1 MIKKFF
7 ESCTFL
13 QKVFGGIMKK
23 NIVRIGT
30 VFACLALSVIA
41 LSCSKQGTAKETTR
55 TVIDHDD
62 ERVDIPANVK
72 RVVVTDVW
80 PLPSVITVFLGSP
93 DRLVGIPPAS
103 IGAAKAGLL
112 GELFPSY
119 LHIDSHFFAND
130 TLNVEEVFALKP
142 DVVFTTAHRLQQ
154 KEAIKK
160 AGLAALAVSVNK
172 WDYNILDTY
181 DGWIDLLGQV
191 FPENDKKDAVSA
203 YSRKVYET
211 IQSRVSS
218 LSESARKKVM
228 FLVVCNEKT
237 IVTSGKRFFGQFWC
251 DAVGAK
257 NVAEEVGAENSSAVI
272 NMEQIYK
279 WNPDI
284 ILITNFTSQTADD
297 LYNNRTANYDWS
309 PIKAVQNRTVYK
321 MPLGTYRSYTP
332 SADTPVTLYWIAKKV
347 YPELFGD
354 IDVEKEV
361 KSYFKDMY
369 DIDLTDEQIKRMYNQ
384 DSKGAAGT
392 RGA

>member
-1 MIKKFF
+1 
-7 ESCTFL
+7 
-13 QKVFGGIMKK
+13 MKK

-30 VFACLALSVIA
+30 LFACLALSTFAI
-41 LSCSKQGTAKETTR
+41 SCSKSGASKEAATR

-62 ERVDIPANVK
+62 ESVVIPAKVN
-72 RVVVTDVW
+72 RAVVVGVW

-119 LHIDSHFFAND
+119 LNIDSHFLAND
-130 TLNVEEVFALKP
+130 TLNVEEVLALKP
-142 DVVFTTAHRLQQ
+142 DVVFTTAHRSQQ
-154 KEAIKK
+154 KEEIKK
-160 AGLAALAVSVNK
+160 AGLAAVAVSVNK

-181 DGWIDLLGQV
+181 DGWIDVLSQV

-218 LSESARKKVM
+218 IPENDRKKVL
-228 FLVVCNEKT
+228 FLFMCNEKT
-237 IVTSGKRFFGQFWC
+237 IVTSGKHFFGQFWC

-257 NVAEEVGAENSSAVI
+257 NVAEEVGAENSNAVI

-369 DIDLTDEQIKRMYNQ
+369 NIDLTDEQINRMYNQ

>member
-1 MIKKFF
+1 M
-7 ESCTFL
+7 
-13 QKVFGGIMKK
+13 
-23 NIVRIGT
+23 
-30 VFACLALSVIA
+30 
-41 LSCSKQGTAKETTR
+41 
-55 TVIDHDD
+55 
-62 ERVDIPANVK
+62 
-72 RVVVTDVW
+72 
-80 PLPSVITVFLGSP
+80 
-93 DRLVGIPPAS
+93 
-103 IGAAKAGLL
+103 
-112 GELFPSY
+112 
-119 LHIDSHFFAND
+119 
-130 TLNVEEVFALKP
+130 
-142 DVVFTTAHRLQQ
+142 
-154 KEAIKK
+154 
-160 AGLAALAVSVNK
+160 
-172 WDYNILDTY
+172 
-181 DGWIDLLGQV
+181 
-191 FPENDKKDAVSA
+191 
-203 YSRKVYET
+203 
-211 IQSRVSS
+211 
-218 LSESARKKVM
+218 
-228 FLVVCNEKT
+228 CNEKT

-347 YPELFGD
+347 DPELFGD

-361 KSYFKDMY
+361 KSYFKYMY

>member
-1 MIKKFF
+1 
-7 ESCTFL
+7 
-13 QKVFGGIMKK
+13 MKK
-23 NIVRIGT
+23 NIARVGT
-30 VFACLALSVIA
+30 IFACMALSGFFA
-41 LSCSKQGTAKETTR
+41 SCSKSGAAKEAATR

-62 ERVDIPANVK
+62 ESVVIPAKVN
-72 RVVVTDVW
+72 RAVVVGVW

-119 LHIDSHFFAND
+119 LNIDSHFLAND
-130 TLNVEEVFALKP
+130 TLNVEEVLALKP
-142 DVVFTTAHRLQQ
+142 DVVFTTAHRSQQ
-154 KEAIKK
+154 KEEIKK
-160 AGLAALAVSVNK
+160 AGLAAVAVSVNK
-172 WDYNILDTY
+172 WNYNILDTY
-181 DGWIDLLGQV
+181 DGWIDVLSQV

-218 LSESARKKVM
+218 LPESDRKKVL
-228 FLVVCNEKT
+228 FLFMCNEKT
-237 IVTSGKRFFGQFWC
+237 IVTSGKHFFGQFWC

-257 NVAEEVGAENSSAVI
+257 NVAEEVGAENSNAVI

-361 KSYFKDMY
+361 KAYFKDMY
-369 DIDLTDEQIKRMYNQ
+369 NIDLTDEQINRMYNQ

>member
-1 MIKKFF
+1 MD
-7 ESCTFL
+7 
-13 QKVFGGIMKK
+13 GRIMKK
-23 NIVRIGT
+23 NSVRIAAFLT
-30 VFACLALSVIA
+30 LSALSLFCV
-41 LSCSKQGTAKETTR
+41 SCSKAQVAQKETTR
-55 TVIDHDD
+55 TVIDHDG
-62 ERVDIPANVK
+62 ESVVIPSKINRA
-72 RVVVTDVW
+72 VVVDVW
-80 PLPSVITVFLGSP
+80 PLPSVITIFLGSP

-130 TLNVEEVFALKP
+130 TLNVEEVLALKP
-142 DVVFTTAHRLQQ
+142 DVVFATAHRLQQ

-160 AGLAALAVSVNK
+160 AGLPVVAVSVNK
-172 WDYNILDTY
+172 WNYNILDTY
-181 DGWIDLLGQV
+181 DGWIDVLSQV
-191 FPENDKKDAVSA
+191 FPENDKRDAVSA

-211 IQSRVSS
+211 IQSRVSDIP
-218 LSESARKKVM
+218 ESDRKKVL
-228 FLVVCNEKT
+228 FLFMCNEKT

-257 NVAEEVGAENSSAVI
+257 NVAEEVGAENSNAVI
-272 NMEQIYK
+272 NMEQIYT

-354 IDVEKEV
+354 IDVEREV

-369 DIDLTDEQIKRMYNQ
+369 DIDLTDEQINRMYNQ

>member
-1 MIKKFF
+1 
-7 ESCTFL
+7 
-13 QKVFGGIMKK
+13 MKK
-23 NIVRIGT
+23 NIVRIGMLFT
-30 VFACLALSVIA
+30 CMALSGFFV
-41 LSCSKQGTAKETTR
+41 SCSKSGAAKEAATR

-62 ERVDIPANVK
+62 ESVVIPAKVN
-72 RVVVTDVW
+72 RAVVVGVW

-119 LHIDSHFFAND
+119 LNIDSHFLAND
-130 TLNVEEVFALKP
+130 TLNVEEVLALKP
-142 DVVFTTAHRLQQ
+142 DVVFTTAHRSQQ
-154 KEAIKK
+154 KEEIKK
-160 AGLAALAVSVNK
+160 AGLAAVAVSVNK
-172 WDYNILDTY
+172 WNYNILDTY
-181 DGWIDLLGQV
+181 DGWIDVLSQV

-218 LSESARKKVM
+218 IPENDRKKVL
-228 FLVVCNEKT
+228 FLFMCNEKT

-257 NVAEEVGAENSSAVI
+257 NVAEEVGAENSNAVI

-369 DIDLTDEQIKRMYNQ
+369 NIDLTDEQINRMYNQ